1 MGLKPVPV
9 GQLNNYIGRVL
20 KTDPIL
26 SNISVVGEIS
36 NLKYHSSGHVYFSL
50 KDDSSRVNCFL
61 SWGNLQNISCPL
73 EEGMEVVAAGFISVY
88 ERGGYYSLNVRDIE
102 VNGRGQLA
110 AAFEKLK
117 AKLGEEGLFREEHK
131 KEIPFFPLKIAVV
144 TSETGAAVRDIIRT
158 IKNKNKVVDILVY
171 PVLVQGPAASGEIS
185 SAIDDINVNHKDVDV
200 IITGRGGG
208 SMEELWAF
216 NEEAVARS
224 IYESEIPVI
233 SAVGHETDFTISDFI
248 ADRRAATPT
257 AAAEMAVPDTGE
269 LEAELDRI
277 SLEMTSD
284 LGLAIARRKERLEA
298 LNPTAFARNLKS
310 RILYEQVNA
319 DRLIEVMGDA
329 MNNRLVSARNR
340 VEMLREFI
348 ESSNPKAILAR
359 GYSVVTDNSGKII
372 RSTDEL
378 SEGLGVNIETG
389 NGTAEAVITGIKK
402 GEEYP

>member
-131 KEIPFFPLKIAVV
+131 KELPFFPLKIAVV

-171 PVLVQGPAASGEIS
+171 PVLVQGPTASGEIS

-224 IYESEIPVI
+224 IYDSEIPVI

>member
-131 KEIPFFPLKIAVV
+131 KELPFFPLKIAVV

-224 IYESEIPVI
+224 IYDSEIPVI

-298 LNPTAFARNLKS
+298 LNPTAFSRNLKS

-319 DRLIEVMGDA
+319 DRLIEAMGDA

-402 GEEYP
+402 G

>member
-131 KEIPFFPLKIAVV
+131 KELPFFPLKIAVV

-277 SLEMTSD
+277 SLEMTLD
-284 LGLAIARRKERLEA
+284 LGLAIARSKERLEA

>member
-50 KDDSSRVNCFL
+50 KDDSSRINCFL

-131 KEIPFFPLKIAVV
+131 KELPFFPLKIAVV

-185 SAIDDINVNHKDVDV
+185 SAIDDINVNYKDVDV

-319 DRLIEVMGDA
+319 DRLIEAMGDA
-329 MNNRLVSARNR
+329 MNNRLVLARNR

>member
-50 KDDSSRVNCFL
+50 KDDSSRINCFL

-131 KEIPFFPLKIAVV
+131 KELPFFPLKIAVV

-185 SAIDDINVNHKDVDV
+185 SAIDDINVNYKDVDV

>member
-200 IITGRGGG
+200 IVTGRGGG

-402 GEEYP
+402 WEEYP

>member
-131 KEIPFFPLKIAVV
+131 KELPFFPLKIAVV

-185 SAIDDINVNHKDVDV
+185 SAIDDINVNYKDVDV

-319 DRLIEVMGDA
+319 DRLIEAMGDA

>member
-50 KDDSSRVNCFL
+50 KGDSSRVNCFL

-131 KEIPFFPLKIAVV
+131 KELPFFPLKIAVV

-319 DRLIEVMGDA
+319 DRLIEAMGDA

>member
-131 KEIPFFPLKIAVV
+131 KELPFFPLKIAVV

-319 DRLIEVMGDA
+319 DRLIEARGDA

>member
-131 KEIPFFPLKIAVV
+131 KELPFFPLKIAVV

-171 PVLVQGPAASGEIS
+171 PVLVQGPAASGEIT
-185 SAIDDINVNHKDVDV
+185 SAIDDINVNYKDVDV

-224 IYESEIPVI
+224 IYDSEIPVI

-269 LEAELDRI
+269 LKAELDRI

-319 DRLIEVMGDA
+319 DRLIEAMGDA

-402 GEEYP
+402 G

>member
-131 KEIPFFPLKIAVV
+131 KELPFFPLKIAVV

-185 SAIDDINVNHKDVDV
+185 SAIDDINVNYKDVDV

-224 IYESEIPVI
+224 IYDSEIPVI

-269 LEAELDRI
+269 LKAELDRI

-319 DRLIEVMGDA
+319 DRLIEAMGDA

>member
-131 KEIPFFPLKIAVV
+131 KELPFFPLKIAVV

-319 DRLIEVMGDA
+319 DRLIEAMGDA

>member
-131 KEIPFFPLKIAVV
+131 KELPFFPLKIAVV

-224 IYESEIPVI
+224 IYDSEIPVI

-319 DRLIEVMGDA
+319 DRLIEAMGDA

-402 GEEYP
+402 G

>member
-216 NEEAVARS
+216 NEETVARS

-319 DRLIEVMGDA
+319 DRLIEAMGDA

>member
-131 KEIPFFPLKIAVV
+131 KELPFFPLKIAVV

-171 PVLVQGPAASGEIS
+171 PVLVQGPAASGEIT
-185 SAIDDINVNHKDVDV
+185 SAIDDINVNYKDVDV

-224 IYESEIPVI
+224 IYDSEIPVI

-319 DRLIEVMGDA
+319 DRLIEAMGDA

>member
-131 KEIPFFPLKIAVV
+131 KELPFFPLKIAVV

-319 DRLIEVMGDA
+319 DRLIEAMGDA

-378 SEGLGVNIETG
+378 SEGLGVNNETG
-389 NGTAEAVITGIKK
+389 NGTAEAVNTGITT
-402 GEEYP
+402 GQEYP

>member
-73 EEGMEVVAAGFISVY
+73 EEGLEVVAAGFISVY

-131 KEIPFFPLKIAVV
+131 KELPFFPLKIAVV

-319 DRLIEVMGDA
+319 DRLIEAMGDA

>member
-402 GEEYP
+402 WEEYP

>member
-131 KEIPFFPLKIAVV
+131 KELPFFPLKIAVV

-200 IITGRGGG
+200 IVTGRGGG

-402 GEEYP
+402 WEEYP

>member
-131 KEIPFFPLKIAVV
+131 KELPFFPLKIAVV

-284 LGLAIARRKERLEA
+284 LSLAIARRKERLEA

-319 DRLIEVMGDA
+319 DRLIEAMGDA

>member
-131 KEIPFFPLKIAVV
+131 KELPLFPLKIAVV

-319 DRLIEVMGDA
+319 DRLIEAMGDA

-372 RSTDEL
+372 RSTHEL

>member
-131 KEIPFFPLKIAVV
+131 KELPFFPLKIAVV

-257 AAAEMAVPDTGE
+257 AAAEMAVPDTGD

-319 DRLIEVMGDA
+319 DRLIEAMGDA

-348 ESSNPKAILAR
+348 ESSNPKAILSR

>member
-131 KEIPFFPLKIAVV
+131 KELPFFPLKIAVV

-269 LEAELDRI
+269 LKAELDRI

-319 DRLIEVMGDA
+319 DRLIEAMGDA

>member
-61 SWGNLQNISCPL
+61 SWGNLQNVSCPL

-131 KEIPFFPLKIAVV
+131 KELPFFPLKIAVV

-269 LEAELDRI
+269 LKAELDRI

>member
-73 EEGMEVVAAGFISVY
+73 EEGMEVVATGFISVY

-131 KEIPFFPLKIAVV
+131 KELPFFPLKIAVV

-319 DRLIEVMGDA
+319 DRLIEAMGDA

>member
-131 KEIPFFPLKIAVV
+131 KELPFFPLKIAVV

-185 SAIDDINVNHKDVDV
+185 SAIDDINVNYKDVDV

-319 DRLIEVMGDA
+319 DRLIEAMGDA

-402 GEEYP
+402 G

>member
-131 KEIPFFPLKIAVV
+131 KELPFFPLKIAVV

-319 DRLIEVMGDA
+319 DRLIEAMGDA
-329 MNNRLVSARNR
+329 MNNRLVLARNR

-402 GEEYP
+402 GEEDP

>member
-61 SWGNLQNISCPL
+61 SWGNLQNISWPL

-131 KEIPFFPLKIAVV
+131 KELPFFPLKIAVV

-319 DRLIEVMGDA
+319 DRLIEAMGDA

>member
-131 KEIPFFPLKIAVV
+131 KELPFFPLKIAVV

-319 DRLIEVMGDA
+319 DRLIEAMGDA

-402 GEEYP
+402 G

>member
-131 KEIPFFPLKIAVV
+131 KELPFFPLKIAVV

-158 IKNKNKVVDILVY
+158 IKNKNKVVDILIY